1 MNKVRAETQRQLLT
15 DLRKQIEKVIPGKD
29 IHPSTWEILE
39 TVLMITADGISPG
52 DLKLI
57 NTALKEMHH
66 AAEVFAP
73 YRTTRKVTIFG
84 SARIGPGQPDYETA
98 VQFSQ
103 DITKRG
109 FMVITGAGPG
119 IMAAG
124 NEGAGKKRSFGVNI
138 RLPFEQTANEFI
150 ENDPKLVHFKYF
162 FTRKVAFVKET
173 DALVLFPGGFG
184 TMDEAFEVLTLVQTG
199 KTSPVPIVCLE
210 HPDGTYWKAWDEHIR
225 HFFLARGLISP
236 NDTNL
241 YSIAKDAEDACDII
255 TRFYSCYHSQRY
267 VGDFLILRLLKP
279 IDDATLEAL
288 NNRFGC
294 IVREGDIHRCD
305 MLPEE
310 GEEPETAHLHRIRFK
325 FNRRDFSLLC
335 MMINFINNN
344 T

>member
-1 MNKVRAETQRQLLT
+1 MDPQANGVLNELT
-15 DLRKQIEKVIPGKD
+15 GIIKEHYDSRPVD
-29 IHPSTWEILE
+29 STVWEILQ
-39 TVLMITADGISPG
+39 TILGLIDDHMSPG

-57 NTALKEMHH
+57 SHALQELRH
-66 AAEVFAP
+66 AARTFGP

-84 SARIGPGQPDYETA
+84 SARIGPGQTDYETA
-98 VQFSQ
+98 VQFAKA
-103 DITKRG
+103 ITKRG

-162 FTRKVAFVKET
+162 FTRKVTFVKET

-184 TMDEAFEVLTLVQTG
+184 TMDEAFEVLTLIQTG
-199 KTSPVPIVCLE
+199 KTSPVPVVCLE
-210 HPDGTYWKAWDEHIR
+210 QPGGNFWEKWDHFIR
-225 HFFLARGLISP
+225 DVFLGRGLISP

-241 YSIAKDAEDACDII
+241 YTIAKDPFEACDVIS
-255 TRFYSCYHSQRY
+255 RFYSCYHSQRY
-267 VGDFLILRLLKP
+267 VGDYLILRLVKP
-279 IDDATLEAL
+279 IDNTTLEL
-288 NNRFGC
+288 INDRFGS
-294 IVREGDIHRCD
+294 ILKDGEIERCP

-310 GEEPETAHLHRIRFK
+310 KNEPETAHLHRLRLK
-325 FNRRDFSLLC
+325 FNRKDFGLLRSLIDA
-335 MMINFINNN
+335 INAD